1 MSTNSI
7 PTLCLNQYESAL
19 ESDIS
24 SLPSGSGISLAAPT
38 DPTRSL
44 FYQAKV
50 SGDSGQ
56 PAFIILNGQL
66 VLLTVYS
73 YGGAGSG
80 WFLTPCLS
88 QINSAMAALG
98 GGYSLTPVD
107 LSPYASCGGNTGQAP

>member
-1 MSTNSI
+1 M
-7 PTLCLNQYESAL
+7 CLNQSESAL

-24 SLPSGSGISLAAPT
+24 SVTAGISLAAPT
-38 DPTRSL
+38 DATRSM
-44 FYQAKV
+44 FYEAKV

-56 PAFIILNGQL
+56 PAFIVLNGQL

-80 WFLTPCLS
+80 WFITPCLS

-98 GGYSLTPVD
+98 GGYGLTTMD
-107 LSPYASCGGNTGQAP
+107 LSPFASCGGNTGQGP